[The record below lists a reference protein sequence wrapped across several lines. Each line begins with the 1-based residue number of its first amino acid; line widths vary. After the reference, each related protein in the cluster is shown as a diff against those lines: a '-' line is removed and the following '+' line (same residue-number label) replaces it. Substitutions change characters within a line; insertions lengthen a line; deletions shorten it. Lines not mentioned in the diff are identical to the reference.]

1 VPVATILQPWHLSP
15 MERRM
20 PCPDYPPLIGLD
32 EGRARALA
40 AFPDARTRAAR

>member
-1 VPVATILQPWHLSP
+1 MILQPWHLSR

-20 PCPDYPPLIGLD
+20 PCPDYPSPLIGLD
-32 EGRARALA
+32 KGRARALA